1 MENGIELV
9 AQRVAFAGDGVVGRG
24 HAVHGQQTQAGL
36 GVHLVDVVVDREAD
50 GIGAVIVGGD
60 AVHQLTHG
68 SGSQLGGRVHQF
80 AALNEQLA
88 EQGLAAGVFAPLEGH
103 DGKILAAHFLPVG
116 DLTGINI
123 LQLLPG
129 QALDRIVLVHDE
141 HQCVPANGFLFQL
154 SVCFFQLFLYVVRR
168 FVDHQHPG
176 SVLLIRVQAEVFPRI
191 GRGADRNA
199 ALGYFQI
206 DAGGIGHHLGHQ
218 RDAGSAAIQ
227 LGKIFHGKQ
236 PDGFKLAHGRSG
248 CFRRGG
254 SAAGGGVIPLAGSEN
269 ACGRAGG
276 KAKQKAAAGN
286 FSIFHKAFLQSL
298 AQ

>member
-9 AQRVAFAGDGVVGRG
+9 AQRVAFAGDSVVGRG

-50 GIGAVIVGGD
+50 GIGAVVVGGD

-88 EQGLAAGVFAPLEGH
+88 EQGLATGVFAPLEGY
-103 DGKILAAHFLPVG
+103 DGKVVTAHILPVG
-116 DLTGINI
+116 DLTGVDV

-129 QALDRIVLVHDE
+129 QALDRIVLIHNE
-141 HQCVPANGFLFQL
+141 HQCVPANGLLFQL
-154 SVCFFQLFLYVVRR
+154 GTGLLQFFLHIVRR
-168 FVDHQHPG
+168 FVHHQHLG
-176 SVLLIRVQAEVFPRI
+176 GVILIRIQAKIFPCV

-227 LGKIFHGKQ
+227 LGKLFRREQ
-236 PDGFKLAHGRSG
+236 PDGFKLAHGRG
-248 CFRRGG
+248 GGFRQGG
-254 SAAGGGVIPLAGSEN
+254 SAAGGGVSPLAGGQN
-269 ACGRAGG
+269 ACGREGG
-276 KAKQKAAAGN
+276 KAQQKASAGN
-286 FSIFHKAFLQSL
+286 FSIFHKAFLLLGQ
-298 AQ
+298 

>member
-50 GIGAVIVGGD
+50 GIGAVVVGGD

-116 DLTGINI
+116 DLTGIDI

-154 SVCFFQLFLYVVRR
+154 GVCFFQLFLYVVRR

-248 CFRRGG
+248 CFRRG
-254 SAAGGGVIPLAGSEN
+254 
-269 ACGRAGG
+269 
-276 KAKQKAAAGN
+276 
-286 FSIFHKAFLQSL
+286 
-298 AQ
+298 

>member
-1 MENGIELV
+1 MDMVLGIDVGGTSIKVGLFAPEGELLEERKIPTP
-9 AQRVAFAGDGVVGRG
+9 A
-24 HAVHGQQTQAGL
+24 
-36 GVHLVDVVVDREAD
+36 LVDETAYAVVTD
-50 GIGAVIVGGD
+50 GI
-60 AVHQLTHG
+60 
-68 SGSQLGGRVHQF
+68 
-80 AALNEQLA
+80 
-88 EQGLAAGVFAPLEGH
+88 
-103 DGKILAAHFLPVG
+103 GKILAAHFLPVG
-116 DLTGINI
+116 DLTGIDI

-154 SVCFFQLFLYVVRR
+154 GVCFFQLFLYVVRR

-286 FSIFHKAFLQSL
+286 FSIFHKAFLLLGQ
-298 AQ
+298 